1 MIQLCDFCGCKDSG
15 NFDIKKERF
24 FAYIGVF
31 FAYYVKK
38 RVKTVIFKAEN
49 CQNFFFSLSL
59 QRYTY
64 IVPCMNPNK
73 ITIQQ
78 LSDLGHTR
86 VLDYKGQLMISDH
99 IAREYLFEEP
109 CRIDAV
115 LILFCLRG
123 RLEYIVNLEHNVV
136 TEPSILVNMPENII
150 QLKGSENLEAYSVL
164 ISTDLLNS
172 LPYDIRQ
179 NDNAFR
185 SIKHHF
191 SAAVP
196 LDQLVPLIPF
206 YELIKHYLQKT
217 GPETEDI
224 VRSLLMAFLLSIMG
238 LMREHQVKEI
248 DADRAESR
256 SRRQLFERFME
267 TLNHYHQQER
277 QVQFYA
283 DKLCITPKYLSMVVK
298 GYSGK
303 SPSDWI
309 CEYVIAE
316 AKSLLHYSR
325 LSAQEVSFH
334 LNFPS
339 QSAFG
344 KFFKQKTGMSPTQ
357 YIKEMK
363 QE

>member
-1 MIQLCDFCGCKDSG
+1 
-15 NFDIKKERF
+15 
-24 FAYIGVF
+24 
-31 FAYYVKK
+31 
-38 RVKTVIFKAEN
+38 
-49 CQNFFFSLSL
+49 
-59 QRYTY
+59 
-64 IVPCMNPNK
+64 MNPNK

-78 LSDLGHTR
+78 LCDLGHTR
-86 VLDYKGQLMISDH
+86 VLGYRGQLMVSDH
-99 IAREYLFEEP
+99 IAQEYLFEEP

-150 QLKGSENLEAYSVL
+150 QLKGSENIEAYSVL

-172 LPYDIRQ
+172 MPYDIRQ
-179 NDNAFR
+179 TDNALR
-185 SIKHHF
+185 SAKHHF

-196 LDQLVPLIPF
+196 LDQLAPLIP
-206 YELIKHYLQKT
+206 YYKLIKYSLQST
-217 GPETEDI
+217 GPETDDI
-224 VRSLLMAFLLSIMG
+224 VRSLLLAFLLSIMR

-248 DADRAESR
+248 DADRAGSR
-256 SRRQLFERFME
+256 SGRQLFERFME
-267 TLNHYHQQER
+267 ALNHHHQQER

-283 DKLCITPKYLSMVVK
+283 DKLCITPKYLSMAIK
-298 GYSGK
+298 EYSGK

-309 CEYVIAE
+309 CDYVIAE

-325 LSAQEVSFH
+325 LSVQEVSYH

-344 KFFKQKTGMSPTQ
+344 KFFKQKTGMSPSQ
-357 YIKEMK
+357 YLKEMK